1 MSEEVA
7 CLWKEV
13 RVLLQLNLL
22 TMQLKTDIT
31 GATVWANTEL
41 GLNELSIEYKA
52 NQSEA
57 K

>member
-1 MSEEVA
+1 M
-7 CLWKEV
+7 
-13 RVLLQLNLL
+13 LLQLNLL